1 MAISKKEV
9 KHIACLARLSV
20 NDKEIN
26 LFQKDLGEILSYVDR
41 LKTVKT
47 EKGKNLAA
55 KKIFNIFRKDKI
67 NAVSPDYKRE
77 NFLKKAPDKKDN
89 FFKVPSI
96 LK

>member
-1 MAISKKEV
+1 MAISKEEV
-9 KHIACLARLSV
+9 KHIAYLARLSV

-26 LFQKDLGEILSYVDR
+26 SFQKDLEEILNYVDR

-47 EKGKNLAA
+47 EKRKGVAV

-67 NAVSPDYKRE
+67 NKTKLDCKIE
-77 NFLKKAPDKKDN
+77 DFLRDAPDKKNN

-96 LK
+96 FK